1 MPLEAAVPTKT
12 EASSPPKREQLLTAG
27 RAVFSERGFHAATV
41 DQIAE
46 SAGVGKGTVYLY
58 FRSKQELYV
67 AIMEHDLEELH
78 AETVQEM
85 AKSETAL
92 DRIRAY
98 MRVRCAFAESRH
110 DFLRL
115 LATESP
121 ILVGRNEAL
130 ARLIGVTHPE
140 RSLLLLKH
148 VLEDAINQ
156 GEIRNVSLDSAARL
170 LYDLTVGMVRRRLTT
185 DSDLNMENEL
195 DVALDVLW
203 RGLGG
208 AR

>member
-12 EASSPPKREQLLTAG
+12 EPSSPAKREQLLTAG

-85 AKSETAL
+85 SKSGTAL

-98 MRVRCAFAESRH
+98 MRVRCAFAERRH

-121 ILVGRNEAL
+121 ILVGRNEPL

-156 GEIRNVSLDSAARL
+156 GEMRNVSLDSAARL

-185 DSDLNMENEL
+185 DSDLNMEHEL